1 MKWPKR
7 LLMNKKK
14 NITVRCIDYGV
25 FKPGDTII
33 ISSER
38 ATSCPCVNDMKK
50 AFSDK
55 GIDLIILPSACKI
68 DGKISGNKVGSI
80 LPEFRMK

>member
-1 MKWPKR
+1 MEF
-7 LLMNKKK
+7 LNQE
-14 NITVRCIDYGV
+14 IQ
-25 FKPGDTII
+25 FI

-80 LPEFRMK
+80 APEFRMK